1 MHPEGEDGSLSSC
14 GSSCVKIYVCSNPD
28 DSVTER
34 RDLREKVFPRFGE
47 HCRRSLGLDVRVID
61 PFESSDPS
69 CWPDERTRQQLI
81 DECRSS
87 SAGPFFLALVGHQ
100 YGAAG
105 LPTQVE
111 VSEYQLLLQESQ
123 QAGVCTRQLEAAY
136 QRDENILPPSYR
148 LKLSPTAGTGGEA
161 DGDARYKE
169 EEEEVRE
176 EFQTAVSLCIQN
188 KVMTPEMARVFY
200 RSALDADLR
209 FALGECPLEDIVS
222 RCVVYVHKVTDAEED
237 KGKKLTSSQLQP
249 KSEDE
254 TLARTTVTTAPTQ
267 AELLAEL
274 CDDFLPAL
282 VASRRLLLYTTT
294 TECDRRHGYTAA
306 RRRGYADSLCRQ
318 VLSDLLMMTD
328 SVGVSLPGTD
338 AHSRDALSE
347 EQLEQERLC
356 NILSRLYDISRPE
369 EDEIRAYVELRGR
382 QGPLVVTGGPCT
394 GKTVLM
400 ACCTQQIKSWLPGVD
415 PVMIGYFCSLSINTT
430 PEHLLSSLC
439 SQIVRS
445 LSRREPDFGPC
456 RDPGDPSSSTDSRG
470 TAADHSHNEHP
481 SEESFILSVMSCSAP
496 KMRNANACLSELK
509 ERLDSLLS
517 QFASTTQPLILLLD
531 GLDQLEDDG
540 GAQIIRSLPSPLPDG
555 VRLIATVTPSCA
567 RLLQAVEERYSG
579 SCENESGYVR
589 VRLEAVDRKQCAK
602 LLESLLKRSGRRVT
616 SGQQALVNRALTSCC
631 LPFYARLLHAHTSLW
646 HSDSDVTES
655 SLPDGVHASISSLL
669 GHLELKHGS
678 SLVAR
683 SASCLSL
690 SRAGLSQ
697 AELADLLCS
706 CGDVPQVSVERL
718 LLDLKDFLV
727 ERSVSN
733 TQVLFWVSRHFKL
746 VVGKKY
752 LGDDEWRR
760 RIHSEMAS
768 YFHDRWVRSNGKPL
782 LVEHLSGPN
791 NDPDTQPHSQP
802 FLSPSADNAGHVG
815 VRSVGELPHHLRR
828 SGRMEELECGL
839 LKSSG
844 FHQALVQAG
853 LLGDLVAMLEA
864 AEGSTFLRERLLL
877 ASILKS
883 SACLLQSSPMR
894 LPAVME
900 TSLLPYLGV
909 FPALEGFVQDIRWER
924 RKSRRG
930 LGLALCPG
938 PCFVPPIQFLRR
950 DAKTE
955 EGCVSEVAGGECGV
969 VAEVMADGSVW
980 IWKGCG
986 HDLAELSLS
995 CGQQALKFA
1004 GVKSSGRFLL
1014 LSTRCNKLFAWDAT
1028 DQQRLVE
1035 VIDPLKTEFGAS
1047 RTPNRV
1053 EGFVVWQRMFC
1064 LWWGNETFV
1073 SVFDMSTETMTHFQC
1088 QDCVTCVVCSLSG
1101 FCMYCGQEDGTVSAF
1116 DMKTNSPLGSCSNR
1130 SAVALIILR
1139 EEKHEMACVDR
1150 TGSIA
1155 LWDIADEILPPG
1167 LVKEVFIQDKSRAI
1181 QNTDHAEDS
1190 SALLVCQSHQVTL
1203 WDTHNWELWDQFSAP
1218 RGRAFLQALLSM
1230 DAHLF
1235 LALLDSC
1242 TSIMVWRLSTG
1253 ECVLSLET
1261 SSQPLALLRVASDV
1275 VCVHHD
1281 GCLTAWDSEMIDAA
1295 ETSPKMRGGVKG
1307 VAVEQTRKWFYT
1319 TDGSEN
1325 VWKWSLDTGLPHV
1338 SFVHEGPVDELRL
1351 SPNGICLVS
1360 ISGGEIYVWQTET
1373 GQNSLR
1379 ICGSRATNVLITP
1392 NGNFGV
1398 SISKQGLSRVWK
1410 LAHGA
1415 VVCSIHQHLSDAQVS
1430 PESTFLIGLRGG
1442 DLLAASL
1449 WSGSISKCFSC
1460 VDVSERVVAFHVL
1473 SKHPNF
1479 VVVMAASG
1487 AVYTWKVSEET
1498 VCQHFQLPNTFHCQ
1512 PQDFQMSSD
1521 GSYALLS
1528 AENNFIN
1535 VLDLSRV
1542 RLCSFKAEGLVL
1554 RACLDKTGCYLAY
1567 IFDSSSAENSCTCLL
1582 HASLTLTV
1590 ARLSDGE
1597 RLGSVRLCKNPSA
1610 LIVSEPQGVFVGF
1623 EDGSVGVYSVF
1634 SDVRMDEQES
1644 VRRRGTAKGRLE
1656 KCPFDREPLNCFC
1669 QFKPNVTWR

>member
-1 MHPEGEDGSLSSC
+1 MMYLKNRVLCVSMLSLVVPVLC
-14 GSSCVKIYVCSNPD
+14 A

-47 HCRRSLGLDVRVID
+47 HCRRSLGLDVRV
-61 PFESSDPS
+61 SSHLTATSPAHS
-69 CWPDERTRQQLI
+69 VQNGIKTHMHLPINTNPHQV
-81 DECRSS
+81 
-87 SAGPFFLALVGHQ
+87 FLLFLLFHHMVVLQALVGHQ

-148 LKLSPTAGTGGEA
+148 LKLSPTVTI
-161 DGDARYKE
+161 
-169 EEEEVRE
+169 
-176 EFQTAVSLCIQN
+176 VS
-188 KVMTPEMARVFY
+188 
-200 RSALDADLR
+200 LDADLR

-249 KSEDE
+249 KSE
-254 TLARTTVTTAPTQ
+254 

-369 EDEIRAYVELRGR
+369 EDEVRRRRSFNSLWCDNAVVVTRVLSA
-382 QGPLVVTGGPCT
+382 GPLVVTGGPCT

-400 ACCTQQIKSWLPGVD
+400 AC
-415 PVMIGYFCSLSINTT
+415 Y
-430 PEHLLSSLC
+430 
-439 SQIVRS
+439 
-445 LSRREPDFGPC
+445 
-456 RDPGDPSSSTDSRG
+456 PGDPSSSTDSRG

-631 LPFYARLLHAHTSLW
+631 LPFYYFKLNPFLPFSLSVT
-646 HSDSDVTES
+646 SDSDVTES